1 MKNPPYTSRGF
12 TLIELMIVVAII
24 GILAAIALPSY
35 TEYIK
40 RGKRSDA
47 KVALTQMGQYM
58 QRFYAANDRYDADRS
73 GSAIAV
79 PSAFQIT
86 PQGATGSEVNYQLDT
101 GNSIFNAQDF
111 TLKMAPENGMANDK
125 CGTFTLT
132 NLGIK
137 GITGQSAG
145 VTSADCWK

>member
-1 MKNPPYTSRGF
+1 MKNPHYTSRGF

-47 KVALTQMGQYM
+47 KVALTQIGQYM

-73 GSAIAV
+73 GSTITV
-79 PSAFQIT
+79 PSALKIT
-86 PQGATGSEVNYQLDT
+86 PQGAESANASYELDT
-101 GNSIFNAQDF
+101 VNSTFNQQDF
-111 TLKMAPENGMANDK
+111 TLKMVPANDMANDK

-137 GITGQSAG
+137 GITGQLTG
-145 VTSADCWK
+145 VTSAECWR